1 MSKSGEPDRALLAWL
16 NSDEGMLWLRG
27 ACKPVLHCKG
37 AFADVKDGH
46 ECEASKTFN
55 GNCSDRWM
63 YIPFPDETINA
74 DIYRYGM
81 SGVPWEWKDAWRR
94 SQE

>member
-27 ACKPVLHCKG
+27 ACKPILHCKG
-37 AFADVKDGH
+37 AFADVKQDH
-46 ECEASKTFN
+46 ECTEAVGCMVGYTPF
-55 GNCSDRWM
+55 SDEA
-63 YIPFPDETINA
+63 IKA
-74 DIYRYGM
+74 DIFRYGM